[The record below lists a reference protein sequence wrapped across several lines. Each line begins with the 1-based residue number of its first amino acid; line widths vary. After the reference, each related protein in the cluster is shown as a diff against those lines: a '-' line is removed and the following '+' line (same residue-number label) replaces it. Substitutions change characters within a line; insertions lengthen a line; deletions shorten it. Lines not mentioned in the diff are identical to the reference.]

1 MRYDQGYDEKEHE
14 AEYIPGGEFSD
25 GPLPES
31 EVSEHRGENTARLT
45 PSDRRMSSMSPS
57 SSNSTPFIQTVQVSS
72 AHFFSPMQSIR

>member
-45 PSDRRMSSMSPS
+45 PSDRRVEDVWVPD
-57 SSNSTPFIQTVQVSS
+57 NPGVR
-72 AHFFSPMQSIR
+72 PSIRPSGFLYRQHRRR